1 MVEASQSVLRMWI
14 GGQLR
19 TMREAAR
26 LSQAEVARHFQRSPA
41 WPGNFESGRES
52 LPVAR
57 DMADLLKLYGHP
69 ERIEFFE
76 KLRQAVRSA
85 VDWWETELFSAAA
98 PEWLDQLLGWE
109 TISARLTAYDAIVP
123 NGLLQTEPYARAVIG
138 GAEPRLSAEE
148 IRRRAALRMARQ
160 AVWHERG
167 DTSPLQVTSI
177 VDEFALRR
185 PIGDLQVHQ
194 AQLLHLAEVAE
205 TTTNVTVLVLPAEV
219 GAHPSMEGSEARY
232 EFPPEFADPGLVY
245 MENRLAGSYYREPDK
260 VEAVAED
267 LDILGKMALDPEPSI
282 DRLRTLAK
290 ELYP

>member
-19 TMREAAR
+19 TMREAIK

-52 LPVAR
+52 LPLAR
-57 DMADLLKLYGHP
+57 GMAALLTLYGHP

-109 TISARLTAYDAIVP
+109 TISARLTAYDAIVL
-123 NGLLQTEPYARAVIG
+123 NGLLQTEPYACAVIG
-138 GAEPRLSAEE
+138 GAEPKLSAEE
-148 IRRRAALRMARQ
+148 VRRRAALRMARQ
-160 AVWHERG
+160 AVWHDRG
-167 DTSPLQVTSI
+167 ETSPLQVTSV

-185 PIGDLQVHQ
+185 PIGAPEVHQ

-205 TTTNVTVLVLPAEV
+205 TTANVTVLVLPAEV
-219 GAHPSMEGSEARY
+219 GAHPSMEGSSARY

-245 MENRLAGSYYREPDK
+245 MENRLAGSYYREPDQIS
-260 VEAVAED
+260 AVKTD
-267 LDILGKMALDPEPSI
+267 LEILQSLALKPEPSI
-282 DRLRTLAK
+282 ACLRALAK